1 MGMLEREML
10 LRRLGSDVLMMRDV
24 GNVMGMM
31 ERLGVFVVC
40 ARYTATKH
48 HCSGS

>member
-1 MGMLEREML
+1 
-10 LRRLGSDVLMMRDV
+10 MMRDV

-31 ERLGVFVVC
+31 EGLGIFVVGTRH
-40 ARYTATKH
+40 AATKH